1 MSDSIAAAPDWT
13 KVIKEVGRGAHGAR
27 DLSEADAQSL
37 FAAMLDG
44 KVPELELGA
53 IWIAYRIKGESLG
66 ELLGFCQAV
75 ASRTSPVTAPAGAL
89 PVILPSYNGA
99 RRLPNMTPLLAL
111 LLARE
116 GVPVLIHGIADAY
129 GRTTTEAILQAL
141 GIAACGGTM
150 EASVRLAKDKI
161 AYLPLKL
168 LAPGLAR
175 LMAGRA
181 RIGVRSS
188 AHTVAKLLDPFRGK
202 GVRVVPVTHPDYLR
216 RMGELL
222 VAAGTPAVLLRGT
235 EGEPY
240 ASPRR
245 MPALQWFA
253 AGEQRE
259 LEPQGEHESV
269 QPELPQAIDAASTAQ
284 WIREVLAGS
293 RPVPV
298 TLLRQVEK
306 LVLQCRS
313 ESAP

>member
-1 MSDSIAAAPDWT
+1 MSGGIAAADWT
-13 KVIKEVGRGAHGAR
+13 KIIKEVGRGAHGAR

-44 KVPELELGA
+44 KMPELELGA
-53 IWIAYRIKGESLG
+53 IWIAYRIKGESLH
-66 ELLGFCQAV
+66 ELLGFCRAT
-75 ASRTSPVTAPAGAL
+75 AARTAPVTAPAGPL
-89 PVILPSYNGA
+89 PVVLPSYNGA

-116 GVPVLIHGIADAY
+116 GVPVLVHGIADAY
-129 GRTTTEAILQAL
+129 GRTTTESILREL
-141 GIAACGGTM
+141 GVEACAGTM
-150 EASVRLAKDKI
+150 EASVRLAKNRL

-188 AHTVAKLLDPFRGK
+188 AHTVAKLLDPFRGRA
-202 GVRVVPVTHPDYLR
+202 VRVVPVTHPDYLR
-216 RMGELL
+216 RMADCL
-222 VAAGTPAVLLRGT
+222 VAQATPALLLRGT

-245 MPALQWFA
+245 MPALLWFA

-259 LEPQGEHESV
+259 LEPQGEHELV
-269 QPELPQAIDAASTAQ
+269 EPELPQDIDAASTAQ
-284 WIREVLAGS
+284 WTREVLAGT
-293 RPVPV
+293 RPAPA

-306 LVLQCRS
+306 LAAQCRS
-313 ESAP
+313 GSAS

>member
-1 MSDSIAAAPDWT
+1 L
-13 KVIKEVGRGAHGAR
+13 V
-27 DLSEADAQSL
+27 
-37 FAAMLDG
+37 
-44 KVPELELGA
+44 
-53 IWIAYRIKGESLG
+53 
-66 ELLGFCQAV
+66 ELLGFCKAV
-75 ASRTSPVTAPAGAL
+75 AARIAPVTAPAGPL

-116 GVPVLIHGIADAY
+116 GVPVMIHGIADAY
-129 GRTTTEAILQAL
+129 GRTTTEAILREL
-141 GIAACGGTM
+141 GIAACSGTM
-150 EASVRLAKDKI
+150 QASVRLAKDKL

-175 LMAGRA
+175 LMAGRG

-216 RMGELL
+216 RMAEVLS
-222 VAAGTPAVLLRGT
+222 AAGTPALLLRGT

-259 LEPQGEHESV
+259 LESQGEHESAE
-269 QPELPQAIDAASTAQ
+269 PELPQAIDAASTAR
-284 WIREVLAGS
+284 WTREVLAGS
-293 RPVPV
+293 RPAPA
-298 TLLRQVEK
+298 TLLRQVDR
-306 LVLQCRS
+306 LSAQCKS
-313 ESAP
+313 G